1 MAQAPAGEVVA
12 QGPGPLGGFGS
23 HGYSRG
29 SPWGKAGDAS
39 GKGEGKG
46 EGKGAPAAK
55 PSGAKPSGKKS
66 GAEKPTPKSAP
77 KNSSDKKSEGEASG
91 PAHALAAGAVV
102 TPASLPVN
110 GGAGEAQG
118 AVELQAGQNAA
129 PGAAPKPRHA
139 VLRAPLP
146 PQRPA
151 DLDGGAQTAAV
162 PTAQTQTQAAAPE
175 APAQSAQPQSVQPQ
189 SVQAQ
194 TAPVQADEA
203 PMKADARLAVRAPL
217 PPARPDDLDS
227 GASQVAMASPAQ
239 PADAADGA
247 RQAALQA
254 PAAAPSSGGFD
265 LFKFLA
271 GKPQGGTT
279 QTAGAPVEDEPRR
292 GRRHARGAARDAA
305 ARASIAPLI
314 ERHARAYGIPVALAD
329 AVVRVESRYNPSAR
343 NGPYLGLSQIHLN
356 TARAVGYGGGSQ
368 GLMDADTNLRYGM
381 KYLAMAYRLAG
392 GDTCRTILKYQ
403 AGHRAERMTSHAARY
418 CSRVRTMMAAF

>member
-1 MAQAPAGEVVA
+1 MAQAPSGEVVA
-12 QGPGPLGGFGS
+12 QGPGPLGGFGG
-23 HGYSRG
+23 HGYSKG
-29 SPWGKAGDAS
+29 TPWGKAGDTS
-39 GKGEGKG
+39 GKEGG
-46 EGKGAPAAK
+46 VPAAA
-55 PSGAKPSGKKS
+55 PSGGKPSGKKS
-66 GAEKPTPKSAP
+66 GSGKAAPKSG
-77 KNSSDKKSEGEASG
+77 SQKKSGHEAGGS
-91 PAHALAAGAVV
+91 AHAAAGGASVV
-102 TPASLPVN
+102 QASLHVDD
-110 GGAGEAQG
+110 GAGEAPG
-118 AVELQAGQNAA
+118 AGAEPQAAEGAA

-139 VLRAPLP
+139 VVRAPLP

-151 DLDGGAQTAAV
+151 DLDGAPQTAAA
-162 PTAQTQTQAAAPE
+162 PATQTQAT
-175 APAQSAQPQSVQPQ
+175 APAQPQEAAPQTAEAQPP
-189 SVQAQ
+189 ANE
-194 TAPVQADEA
+194 T
-203 PMKADARLAVRAPL
+203 PMKADTRLAARAPL

-227 GASQVAMASPAQ
+227 GASQVAMTAPAQ
-239 PADAADGA
+239 PAEVADQA

-254 PAAAPSSGGFD
+254 PAAPAPAPGGGFD

-279 QTAGAPVEDEPRR
+279 PTAGVAAEDEPRR

-305 ARASIAPLI
+305 ARANIAPLI

-356 TARAVGYGGGSQ
+356 TARAVGYGGGAQ

>member
-1 MAQAPAGEVVA
+1 M
-12 QGPGPLGGFGS
+12 S
-23 HGYSRG
+23 
-29 SPWGKAGDAS
+29 
-39 GKGEGKG
+39 
-46 EGKGAPAAK
+46 
-55 PSGAKPSGKKS
+55 
-66 GAEKPTPKSAP
+66 
-77 KNSSDKKSEGEASG
+77 
-91 PAHALAAGAVV
+91 
-102 TPASLPVN
+102 
-110 GGAGEAQG
+110 GGAGEAQD
-118 AVELQAGQNAA
+118 AA
-129 PGAAPKPRHA
+129 AGAAPKPRHA
-139 VLRAPLP
+139 VMRAPLP

-162 PTAQTQTQAAAPE
+162 PATQTQAAAQE
-175 APAQSAQPQSVQPQ
+175 APAQSAQPQSVQPQSVQPQ

-203 PMKADARLAVRAPL
+203 PMKADARLAARAPL

-227 GASQVAMASPAQ
+227 GASQVAMTSPAQ
-239 PADAADGA
+239 PADAADEA

-254 PAAAPSSGGFD
+254 PAAAPAAPSGGGFD

-356 TARAVGYGGGSQ
+356 TARAVGYGGGAQ